1 MSEFKAFSLLASIID
16 RVALKGYTEPTP
28 IQKECIPVLIKG
40 NDLLGIAQ
48 TGTGKTAAFS
58 LPIINKFGRDKIS
71 QDKVDIKAKSTRSLI
86 LTPTRELASQIMQNI
101 DDYSE
106 GLGLK
111 TKVVYGGVGR
121 QAQVDAIALGLDI
134 LVATPGRLLDLIET
148 GDINFEALEIFV
160 LDEADNMLDMG
171 FFNDV
176 QSIIAKLPK
185 KRQTLLFSATMPAEI
200 EILAEAILT
209 DPTKIQIAAETV
221 TIDLVNQSVYHLDK
235 SNKVALLLN
244 ILEKPEYEKVLIFCK
259 TKFGADIIVKALEKA
274 SITAAS
280 LHSGKTQ
287 AVREEALQN
296 FKASTL
302 RVLVATDIAARG
314 IDVDN
319 ITLVINYNL
328 PEDPRNYIHRI
339 GRTARAGKSG
349 MAISFAVEND
359 TRQLTIIENSIGQVI
374 PVVTQQPFHKEFSI
388 ASLQTKKKKPSTK
401 LNSTKPNRAKPHSAK
416 TNRTTRTKTKRK

>member
-1 MSEFKAFSLLASIID
+1 MSEFTEFSLLASIID
-16 RVALKGYTEPTP
+16 RVSLKGYKQPTS
-28 IQKECIPVLIKG
+28 IQKACIPALIDG

-58 LPIINKFGRDKIS
+58 LPIINKFGQNKI
-71 QDKVDIKAKSTRSLI
+71 DIKAKSTRSLI

-101 DDYSE
+101 DDYAD

-134 LVATPGRLLDLIET
+134 LVATPGRLLDLMAT
-148 GDINFEALEIFV
+148 GDINFQALEVFV
-160 LDEADNMLDMG
+160 LDEADTMLDMG

-176 QSIIAKLPK
+176 QSIISSLPK
-185 KRQTLLFSATMPAEI
+185 QRQTLLFSATMPTEI
-200 EILAEAILT
+200 EILAQAILNH
-209 DPTKIQIAAETV
+209 PTKVQIAAETV

-235 SNKVALLLN
+235 SNKVPLLFN
-244 ILEKPEYEKVLIFCK
+244 ILENPDFEKVLIFCK
-259 TKFGADIIVKALEKA
+259 TKYGADIIVKELEKA

-302 RVLVATDIAARG
+302 RVLVATDVAARG

-319 ITLVINYNL
+319 ITLVVNYNL

-359 TRQLTIIENSIGQVI
+359 IRQLTNIENSIGQVI
-374 PVVTQQPFHKEFSI
+374 PVITQQPFHKEFSKAPI
-388 ASLQTKKKKPSTK
+388 QSKKKKPAVKTSK
-401 LNSTKPNRAKPHSAK
+401 K
-416 TNRTTRTKTKRK
+416 TNRTRTKRK

>member
-1 MSEFKAFSLLASIID
+1 MSEFKEFSLLESIID
-16 RVALKGYTEPTP
+16 RVSLKGYKQPTP
-28 IQKECIPVLIKG
+28 IQKECIPALING

-58 LPIINKFGRDKIS
+58 LPIINNFGRNKI
-71 QDKVDIKAKSTRSLI
+71 DINAKSTRSLI

-101 DDYSE
+101 DDYAD

-121 QAQVDAIALGLDI
+121 QNQVDSIALGLDI
-134 LVATPGRLLDLIET
+134 LVATPGRLLDLIKT
-148 GDINFEALEIFV
+148 DDINFKALEVFV
-160 LDEADNMLDMG
+160 LDEADTMLDMG
-171 FFNDV
+171 FFKDV
-176 QSIIAKLPK
+176 QRIISKLPK
-185 KRQTLLFSATMPAEI
+185 NRQTLLFSATMPAEI
-200 EILAEAILT
+200 EILADAILT
-209 DPTKIQIAAETV
+209 DPTKIQITAETV
-221 TIDLVNQSVYHLDK
+221 TIERINQSVYHLEK
-235 SNKVALLLN
+235 SNKVPLLLN
-244 ILEKPEYEKVLIFCK
+244 ILEKSHYKKVLIFCK
-259 TKFGADIIVKALEKA
+259 TKPGADIIVEALEEA

-296 FKASTL
+296 FKDSNL
-302 RVLVATDIAARG
+302 SVLVATDVAARG

-349 MAISFAVEND
+349 IAISFAVEND
-359 TRQLTIIENSIGQVI
+359 ITLLNSIEKSIGKAI
-374 PVVTQQPFHKEFSI
+374 PVATEQPFHKEFSKVPKKV
-388 ASLQTKKKKPSTK
+388 KKKVKK
-401 LNSTKPNRAKPHSAK
+401 RNR
-416 TNRTTRTKTKRK
+416 R

>member
-1 MSEFKAFSLLASIID
+1 MSAFKAFSLLASIID
-16 RVALKGYTEPTP
+16 RISLKGYKQPTP
-28 IQKECIPVLIKG
+28 IQKKCIPALING

-58 LPIINKFGRDKIS
+58 LPIINNFGRNKI
-71 QDKVDIKAKSTRSLI
+71 DIKAKSTRSLI

-101 DDYSE
+101 DDYAN

-121 QAQVDAIALGLDI
+121 QGQVDAIALGLDI
-134 LVATPGRLLDLIET
+134 LVATPGRLLDLIAT
-148 GDINFEALEIFV
+148 GDINFKALEVFV
-160 LDEADNMLDMG
+160 LDEADTMLDMG
-171 FFNDV
+171 FFKDV
-176 QSIIAKLPK
+176 QSIISKLPK
-185 KRQTLLFSATMPAEI
+185 NRQTLLFSATMPAEI

-209 DPTKIQIAAETV
+209 SPTKVKITAETV
-221 TIDLVNQSVYHLDK
+221 TIDLVNQSVYHLEKSDK
-235 SNKVALLLN
+235 VPLLFN
-244 ILEKPEYEKVLIFCK
+244 ILTKAEYDKVLIFCK
-259 TKFGADIIVKALEKA
+259 TKYGADIIVKALEKA

-296 FKASTL
+296 FKEANL
-302 RVLVATDIAARG
+302 RVLVATDVAARG

-359 TRQLTIIENSIGQVI
+359 IRQLTTIENSIGQVI
-374 PVVTQQPFHKEFSI
+374 PVVTDQPFHKEFSK
-388 ASLQTKKKKPSTK
+388 APKQVKKKKK
-401 LNSTKPNRAKPHSAK
+401 VKK
-416 TNRTTRTKTKRK
+416 TNRTRTKNK

>member
-16 RVALKGYTEPTP
+16 RVSLKGYTQPTP
-28 IQKECIPVLIKG
+28 IQKACIPALING

-58 LPIINKFGRDKIS
+58 LPIINKFGQNKIEP
-71 QDKVDIKAKSTRSLI
+71 KAKSTRSLI

-101 DDYSE
+101 DDYAE
-106 GLGLK
+106 GLALS

-121 QAQVDAIALGLDI
+121 QAQVDAIAQGLDI

-148 GDINFEALEIFV
+148 GDINFNALEVFV
-160 LDEADNMLDMG
+160 LDEADTMLDMG
-171 FFNDV
+171 FFRDV
-176 QSIIAKLPK
+176 QNIIAKLPK
-185 KRQTLLFSATMPAEI
+185 RRQTLLFSATMPAEI
-200 EILAEAILT
+200 EILADAILS
-209 DPTKIQIAAETV
+209 DPTKVQIEAETV

-235 SNKVALLLN
+235 SNKVPLLFE
-244 ILEKPEYEKVLIFCK
+244 ILKTPEYEKVLIFCK
-259 TKFGADIIVKALEKA
+259 TKYGADIIVNALEKA

-296 FKASTL
+296 FKTANL
-302 RVLVATDIAARG
+302 RVLVATDVAARG

-339 GRTARAGKSG
+339 GRTARAGKTG
-349 MAISFAVEND
+349 MAISFVVEND
-359 TRQLTIIENSIGQVI
+359 VRQLTIIENSIGQVI
-374 PVVTQQPFHKEFSI
+374 SVVTEQPFHKTFSK
-388 ASLQTKKKKPSTK
+388 AATQPKKKKPVSK
-401 LNSTKPNRAKPHSAK
+401 SNKK
-416 TNRTTRTKTKRK
+416 TNRSRTKKR

>member
-1 MSEFKAFSLLASIID
+1 MSEFKEFSLLESIID
-16 RVALKGYTEPTP
+16 RVNLKGYKQPTP
-28 IQKECIPVLIKG
+28 IQKECIPALING

-58 LPIINKFGRDKIS
+58 LPIINNFGRNKI
-71 QDKVDIKAKSTRSLI
+71 DIKAKSTRSLI

-101 DDYSE
+101 DDYAE

-121 QAQVDAIALGLDI
+121 QAQVDSIALGLDI

-148 GDINFEALEIFV
+148 GDINFAALEVFV
-160 LDEADNMLDMG
+160 LDEADTMLDMG

-176 QSIIAKLPK
+176 QNIISKLPK

-209 DPTKIQIAAETV
+209 DPTKIQITAETV

-235 SNKVALLLN
+235 SNKIFLLFN
-244 ILEKPEYEKVLIFCK
+244 ILEKPDYEKVLIFCK
-259 TKFGADIIVKALEKA
+259 TKYGADIIVKALEKA

-296 FKASTL
+296 FKDSNL
-302 RVLVATDIAARG
+302 RVLVATDVAARG

-359 TRQLTIIENSIGQVI
+359 IRQLTNIENSIGQVI
-374 PVVTQQPFHKEFSI
+374 PVVIEQPFHKEFSKAPI
-388 ASLQTKKKKPSTK
+388 QVKKKKK
-401 LNSTKPNRAKPHSAK
+401 VIK
-416 TNRTTRTKTKRK
+416 TNRTRTKHR

>member
-1 MSEFKAFSLLASIID
+1 MTVVS
-16 RVALKGYTEPTP
+16 LKGYKQPTP
-28 IQKECIPVLIKG
+28 IQKECIPALING

-58 LPIINKFGRDKIS
+58 LPIINNFGRNKI
-71 QDKVDIKAKSTRSLI
+71 DIKAKNTRSLI

-101 DDYSE
+101 DDYAE
-106 GLGLK
+106 GLELK

-121 QAQVDAIALGLDI
+121 QGQVDSIVLGLDI

-148 GDINFEALEIFV
+148 GDINFKALEVFV
-160 LDEADNMLDMG
+160 LDEADTMLDMG

-176 QSIIAKLPK
+176 QSIISKLPK
-185 KRQTLLFSATMPAEI
+185 NRQTLLFSATMPAEI
-200 EILAEAILT
+200 EVLAEAILT
-209 DPTKIQIAAETV
+209 DPIKIQITAETV
-221 TIDLVNQSVYHLDK
+221 TIDLVNQSVYHLEK
-235 SNKVALLLN
+235 ANKIPLLFN
-244 ILEKPEYEKVLIFCK
+244 ILQKPDFEKVLIFCK
-259 TKFGADIIVKALEKA
+259 TKYGADIIVKALEKA

-296 FKASTL
+296 FKDSNL
-302 RVLVATDIAARG
+302 RVLVATDVAARG

-359 TRQLTIIENSIGQVI
+359 IRQLINIENSIGQII
-374 PVVTQQPFHKEFSI
+374 PVVTEQPFHKAFSKVPKEV
-388 ASLQTKKKKPSTK
+388 KKK
-401 LNSTKPNRAKPHSAK
+401 LNK
-416 TNRTTRTKTKRK
+416 TNRTNSTRKKRK

>member
-1 MSEFKAFSLLASIID
+1 MSEFKAFSLLESIID
-16 RVALKGYTEPTP
+16 RVNLKGYEQPTP
-28 IQKECIPVLIKG
+28 IQKECIPALING
-40 NDLLGIAQ
+40 NDLIGIAQ

-58 LPIINKFGRDKIS
+58 LPIINNFVRNKIEL
-71 QDKVDIKAKSTRSLI
+71 KAKSTRSLI

-101 DDYSE
+101 DDYSD

-148 GDINFEALEIFV
+148 GDINFKALEVFV
-160 LDEADNMLDMG
+160 LDEADTMLDMG
-171 FFNDV
+171 FFKDV
-176 QSIIAKLPK
+176 QTIISKLPK
-185 KRQTLLFSATMPAEI
+185 TRQTLLFSATMPAEI
-200 EILAEAILT
+200 EILATAILT
-209 DPTKIQIAAETV
+209 DPTKVHIIAETV
-221 TIDLVNQSVYHLDK
+221 TIDLVNQSVYHIEK
-235 SNKVALLLN
+235 SNKVPLLFN
-244 ILEKPEYEKVLIFCK
+244 ILATPDYEKVLIFCK
-259 TKFGADIIVKALEKA
+259 TKYGADIIVKALEKA

-296 FKASTL
+296 FKDSTL
-302 RVLVATDIAARG
+302 RVLVATDVAARG

-359 TRQLTIIENSIGQVI
+359 IRQLINIENSIGQVI
-374 PVVTQQPFHKEFSI
+374 PVVTEQPFHQEFSKVPK
-388 ASLQTKKKKPSTK
+388 QVKKKVNKT
-401 LNSTKPNRAKPHSAK
+401 R
-416 TNRTTRTKTKRK
+416 TNRIRKK

>member
-1 MSEFKAFSLLASIID
+1 MSEFKALSLLDSIID
-16 RVALKGYTEPTP
+16 RLSLKGYKQPTP
-28 IQKECIPVLIKG
+28 IQKECIPALIDG
-40 NDLLGIAQ
+40 HDLLGIAQ

-58 LPIINKFGRDKIS
+58 LPIINNFVQNKIGN
-71 QDKVDIKAKSTRSLI
+71 KAKSTRSLI

-101 DDYSE
+101 DDYSD

-121 QAQVDAIALGLDI
+121 QGQVDAIALGLDI

-148 GDINFEALEIFV
+148 GDINFKALEIFV
-160 LDEADNMLDMG
+160 LDEADTMLDMG
-171 FFNDV
+171 FFKDV
-176 QSIIAKLPK
+176 QTIISKLPK
-185 KRQTLLFSATMPAEI
+185 SRQTLLFSATMPAEI
-200 EILAEAILT
+200 EVLAEAILT
-209 DPTKIQIAAETV
+209 TPKKVQITAETV
-221 TIDLVNQSVYHLDK
+221 TIDLVYQNVFHLDK
-235 SNKVALLLN
+235 SNKVPSLFN
-244 ILEKPEYEKVLIFCK
+244 ILSNVDYEKVLVFCK
-259 TKFGADIIVKALEKA
+259 TKYGADIIVKALEGA

-296 FKASTL
+296 FKDANL
-302 RVLVATDIAARG
+302 RVLVATDVAARG

-319 ITLVINYNL
+319 INLVINYNL

-359 TRQLTIIENSIGQVI
+359 IRQLINIENSIGQVI
-374 PVVTQQPFHKEFSI
+374 PVATEQPFHKEFSKAPKQI
-388 ASLQTKKKKPSTK
+388 KKKVK
-401 LNSTKPNRAKPHSAK
+401 K
-416 TNRTTRTKTKRK
+416 TNRSGKKTR

>member
-1 MSEFKAFSLLASIID
+1 MIKAHRASMSEFKAFSLLASIID
-16 RVALKGYTEPTP
+16 RVSLKGYTQPTP
-28 IQKECIPVLIKG
+28 IQQACIPALING

-58 LPIINKFGRDKIS
+58 LPIINNFGRNKI
-71 QDKVDIKAKSTRSLI
+71 DIKAKSTRSLI

-101 DDYSE
+101 DDYSD

-148 GDINFEALEIFV
+148 GDINFKALEVFV
-160 LDEADNMLDMG
+160 LDEADTMLDMG
-171 FFNDV
+171 FFRDV
-176 QSIIAKLPK
+176 QNIISKLPK
-185 KRQTLLFSATMPAEI
+185 NRQTLLFSATMPAEI
-200 EILAEAILT
+200 EILAQDILT
-209 DPTKIQIAAETV
+209 DPKKVEIAAETV
-221 TIDLVNQSVYHLDK
+221 TIDLVNQSVYQLEK
-235 SNKVALLLN
+235 SNKVPLLLN
-244 ILEKPEYEKVLIFCK
+244 LLLQPNFEKVLIFCK
-259 TKFGADIIVKALEKA
+259 TKYGADIIVKALEAA

-296 FKASTL
+296 FKDANL
-302 RVLVATDIAARG
+302 RVLVATDVAARG

-359 TRQLTIIENSIGQVI
+359 VRQLTNIENSIGQTI
-374 PVVTQQPFHKEFSI
+374 PVVIEQPFHKEFSK
-388 ASLQTKKKKPSTK
+388 APKPVQKKKPTK
-401 LNSTKPNRAKPHSAK
+401 KN
-416 TNRTTRTKTKRK
+416 NRTNKSKKTRTKKR

>member
-16 RVALKGYTEPTP
+16 RVSLKGYKQPTP
-28 IQKECIPVLIKG
+28 IQKECIPALING

-58 LPIINKFGRDKIS
+58 LPIINNFGRNKI
-71 QDKVDIKAKSTRSLI
+71 DIKAKSTRSLI

-101 DDYSE
+101 DDYAD

-121 QAQVDAIALGLDI
+121 QGQVDAIALGLDI

-148 GDINFEALEIFV
+148 GDINFKALEVFV
-160 LDEADNMLDMG
+160 LDEADTMLDMG
-171 FFNDV
+171 FFKDV
-176 QSIIAKLPK
+176 QTIISKLPK
-185 KRQTLLFSATMPAEI
+185 SRQTLLFSATMPAEI
-200 EILAEAILT
+200 EILAQAILT
-209 DPTKIQIAAETV
+209 SPKKVQITAETV

-235 SNKVALLLN
+235 SNKVPLLFN
-244 ILEKPEYEKVLIFCK
+244 ILTKAEYDKILIFCK
-259 TKFGADIIVKALEKA
+259 TKYGADIIVKALEKA

-296 FKASTL
+296 FKEANL
-302 RVLVATDIAARG
+302 RVLVATDVAARG

-359 TRQLTIIENSIGQVI
+359 IRQLNNIESSIGQVI
-374 PVVTQQPFHKEFSI
+374 PVVTDQPFHKEFSK
-388 ASLQTKKKKPSTK
+388 AATQVKKKKK
-401 LNSTKPNRAKPHSAK
+401 VKK
-416 TNRTTRTKTKRK
+416 TNRTRTNRKNK

>member
-1 MSEFKAFSLLASIID
+1 MSEFKEFSLLESIID
-16 RVALKGYTEPTP
+16 RVTLKGYKQPTP
-28 IQKECIPVLIKG
+28 IQKECIPALIDG

-58 LPIINKFGRDKIS
+58 LPIINNFGRNKI
-71 QDKVDIKAKSTRSLI
+71 DIQAKSTRSLI

-121 QAQVDAIALGLDI
+121 QAQVDSIALGLDI

-148 GDINFEALEIFV
+148 GDINFKALEIFV
-160 LDEADNMLDMG
+160 LDEADTMLDMG
-171 FFNDV
+171 FFKDV
-176 QSIIAKLPK
+176 QTIISKLPK

-209 DPTKIQIAAETV
+209 DPIKIQVAAETV

-235 SNKVALLLN
+235 ANKVPLLFN
-244 ILEKPEYEKVLIFCK
+244 ILQKPEFEKVLIFCK
-259 TKFGADIIVKALEKA
+259 TKYGADIIVKALEKA

-280 LHSGKTQ
+280 LHSSKTQ

-296 FKASTL
+296 FKDSNL
-302 RVLVATDIAARG
+302 RVLVATDVAARG
-314 IDVDN
+314 IDVNN

-359 TRQLTIIENSIGQVI
+359 MRQLINIENSIGQII
-374 PVVTQQPFHKEFSI
+374 PVVTEQPFHKEFSK
-388 ASLQTKKKKPSTK
+388 LPKEVKKKVSKT
-401 LNSTKPNRAKPHSAK
+401 NK
-416 TNRTTRTKTKRK
+416 TNRTNRMNSTRKKRK

>member
-1 MSEFKAFSLLASIID
+1 MSEFKAFSLLGSIID
-16 RVALKGYTEPTP
+16 RVSLKGYTEPTP
-28 IQKECIPVLIKG
+28 IQKECIPVLING

-58 LPIINKFGRDKIS
+58 LPIINNLGRNKIE
-71 QDKVDIKAKSTRSLI
+71 IKAKSTRSLI

-101 DDYSE
+101 NDYAD

-148 GDINFEALEIFV
+148 GDINFAALEVFV
-160 LDEADNMLDMG
+160 LDEADTMLDMG

-176 QSIIAKLPK
+176 QSIISKLPK
-185 KRQTLLFSATMPAEI
+185 KRQTLLFSATMPTEI
-200 EILAEAILT
+200 EILAQAILT
-209 DPTKIQIAAETV
+209 EPTKVQIAAETV

-235 SNKVALLLN
+235 SNKVPLLFN
-244 ILEKPEYEKVLIFCK
+244 IIENPDYEKVLIFCK
-259 TKFGADIIVKALEKA
+259 TKYGADIIVKELEKA

-296 FKASTL
+296 FKTSTL
-302 RVLVATDIAARG
+302 RVLVATDVAARG

-359 TRQLTIIENSIGQVI
+359 IRQLTNIETSIGQVI
-374 PVVTQQPFHKEFSI
+374 PVVTEQPFHKEFSKAPI
-388 ASLQTKKKKPSTK
+388 QNKKKKPVK
-401 LNSTKPNRAKPHSAK
+401 K
-416 TNRTTRTKTKRK
+416 TNRSRPKRK

>member
-1 MSEFKAFSLLASIID
+1 MSEFNAFSLLESIID
-16 RVALKGYTEPTP
+16 RVSLKGYKQPTP
-28 IQKECIPVLIKG
+28 IQEECIPALING

-58 LPIINKFGRDKIS
+58 LPIINNFARNKI
-71 QDKVDIKAKSTRSLI
+71 DIQAKSTRSLI

-101 DDYSE
+101 DDYSD
-106 GLGLK
+106 GLELK

-121 QAQVDAIALGLDI
+121 QAQVDSIALGLDI

-148 GDINFEALEIFV
+148 GDINFKALEVFV
-160 LDEADNMLDMG
+160 LDEADTMLDMG
-171 FFNDV
+171 FYKDV
-176 QSIIAKLPK
+176 QSIISKLPK
-185 KRQTLLFSATMPAEI
+185 NRQTLLFSATMPAEI

-209 DPTKIQIAAETV
+209 DPKKVQITAETI
-221 TIDLVNQSVYHLDK
+221 TIELVNQSVYHLDK
-235 SNKVALLLN
+235 SNKVPLLFN
-244 ILEKPEYEKVLIFCK
+244 ILTKPDFDKVLIFCK
-259 TKFGADIIVKALEKA
+259 TKYGADIIVKALEKE

-296 FKASTL
+296 FKDSNL
-302 RVLVATDIAARG
+302 RVLVATDVAARG

-359 TRQLTIIENSIGQVI
+359 MRQLNIIENSIGQVI
-374 PVVTQQPFHKEFSI
+374 PVVTEQPFHKEFSK
-388 ASLQTKKKKPSTK
+388 APKEVKKKVK
-401 LNSTKPNRAKPHSAK
+401 K
-416 TNRTTRTKTKRK
+416 TNRTRTKRK

>member
-1 MSEFKAFSLLASIID
+1 MSEFKTLSLLESIID
-16 RVALKGYTEPTP
+16 RLSLKGYKKPTP
-28 IQKECIPVLIKG
+28 IQSECIPALIDG

-58 LPIINKFGRDKIS
+58 LPIINNFGRN
-71 QDKVDIKAKSTRSLI
+71 KVVLEAKSTRSLI

-106 GLGLK
+106 GLALK

-121 QAQVDAIALGLDI
+121 QGQVDSIALGLDI
-134 LVATPGRLLDLIET
+134 LVSTPGRLLDLIST
-148 GDINFEALEIFV
+148 GDINFKALEVFV
-160 LDEADNMLDMG
+160 LDEADTMLDMG
-171 FFNDV
+171 FFKDV
-176 QSIIAKLPK
+176 QTIIAKLPK

-200 EILAEAILT
+200 EILADAILSN
-209 DPTKIQIAAETV
+209 PTKVQITAETV
-221 TIDLVNQSVYHLDK
+221 TIDLVNQSVYLLEK
-235 SNKVALLLN
+235 SNKVPLLFSLLN
-244 ILEKPEYEKVLIFCK
+244 NPEHEKVLIFCK
-259 TKFGADIIVKALEKA
+259 TKYGADIIVDALEKA

-287 AVREEALQN
+287 AVREQALQN
-296 FKASTL
+296 FKDSDL
-302 RVLVATDIAARG
+302 RVLVATDVAARG

-359 TRQLTIIENSIGQVI
+359 MRQLNIIENSIGQVI
-374 PVVTQQPFHKEFSI
+374 PVITEQPFHKEF
-388 ASLQTKKKKPSTK
+388 LKVPKQTKKKAKQVKKKANKS
-401 LNSTKPNRAKPHSAK
+401 NRPKG
-416 TNRTTRTKTKRK
+416 RKR

>member
-1 MSEFKAFSLLASIID
+1 MSEFKAFSLLESIID
-16 RVALKGYTEPTP
+16 RVGLKGYTQPTP
-28 IQKECIPVLIKG
+28 IQKECIPVLMNG

-58 LPIINKFGRDKIS
+58 LPIINNFGRNKII
-71 QDKVDIKAKSTRSLI
+71 DIKAKSTRSLI

-101 DDYSE
+101 DDYSD

-134 LVATPGRLLDLIET
+134 LVATPGRLLDLIAT
-148 GDINFEALEIFV
+148 GDINFEALEVFV
-160 LDEADNMLDMG
+160 LDEADTMLDMG

-176 QSIIAKLPK
+176 QSIISSLPK

-200 EILAEAILT
+200 EILAEAILKS
-209 DPTKIQIAAETV
+209 PTKVQITAETV
-221 TIDLVNQSVYHLDK
+221 TIDLVNQSVYHLEK
-235 SNKVALLLN
+235 SNKVPLLFN
-244 ILEKPEYEKVLIFCK
+244 ILENADYEKVLIFCK
-259 TKFGADIIVKALEKA
+259 TKYGADIIVKALENA

-296 FKASTL
+296 FKESTL
-302 RVLVATDIAARG
+302 RVLVATDVAARG

-359 TRQLTIIENSIGQVI
+359 VRQLTNIENSIGQAI
-374 PVVTQQPFHKEFSI
+374 PVVTEQPFHKEFSKAPI
-388 ASLQTKKKKPSTK
+388 QTKKKKSVK
-401 LNSTKPNRAKPHSAK
+401 K
-416 TNRTTRTKTKRK
+416 TNRSRKKRK

>member
-1 MSEFKAFSLLASIID
+1 MSEFKEFSLLTSIID
-16 RVALKGYTEPTP
+16 RVSLKGYKQPTP
-28 IQKECIPVLIKG
+28 IQKACIPALING
-40 NDLLGIAQ
+40 SDFLGIAQ

-58 LPIINKFGRDKIS
+58 LPIINNFGRNKI
-71 QDKVDIKAKSTRSLI
+71 DIKAKSTRSLI

-101 DDYSE
+101 DDYSQ

-148 GDINFEALEIFV
+148 GDINFEALEVFV
-160 LDEADNMLDMG
+160 LDEADTMLDMG

-176 QSIIAKLPK
+176 QSIISKLPK
-185 KRQTLLFSATMPAEI
+185 QRQTLLFSATMPAEI
-200 EILAEAILT
+200 ELLAEAILT
-209 DPTKIQIAAETV
+209 EPTKVQIAAQTV
-221 TIDLVNQSVYHLDK
+221 TIDLVNQSVYHLEK
-235 SNKVALLLN
+235 SNKVPLLFN
-244 ILEKPEYEKVLIFCK
+244 ILTKADYEKVLIFCK
-259 TKFGADIIVKALEKA
+259 TKYGADIIVKELEKA

-296 FKASTL
+296 FKDSNL
-302 RVLVATDIAARG
+302 RVLVATDVAARG

-359 TRQLTIIENSIGQVI
+359 IRQLTNIESSIGQVI
-374 PVVTQQPFHKEFSI
+374 PVVTDQPFHKEFSKAPI
-388 ASLQTKKKKPSTK
+388 QNKKKKPVK
-401 LNSTKPNRAKPHSAK
+401 K
-416 TNRTTRTKTKRK
+416 TNRPRAKRK

>member
-16 RVALKGYTEPTP
+16 RVSLKGYTQPTP
-28 IQKECIPVLIKG
+28 IQKECIPKLING

-58 LPIINKFGRDKIS
+58 LPIINKFGRDI
-71 QDKVDIKAKSTRSLI
+71 VDIKTKSTRSLI

-101 DDYSE
+101 DDYSD

-121 QAQVDAIALGLDI
+121 QAQVDAIELGLDI
-134 LVATPGRLLDLIET
+134 LVATPGRLLDLIEA
-148 GDINFEALEIFV
+148 GDINFKALEVFV
-160 LDEADNMLDMG
+160 LDEADTMLDMG
-171 FFNDV
+171 FFKDV
-176 QSIIAKLPK
+176 QTIISKLPK
-185 KRQTLLFSATMPAEI
+185 NRQTLLFSATMPAEI
-200 EILAEAILT
+200 EVLAEAILT
-209 DPTKIQIAAETV
+209 NPTKIQITAETV

-235 SNKVALLLN
+235 ANKVPLLLN
-244 ILEKPEYEKVLIFCK
+244 ILAEPEYEKVLIFCK
-259 TKFGADIIVKALEKA
+259 TKYGADIIVKALETA

-296 FKASTL
+296 FKESSL
-302 RVLVATDIAARG
+302 RVLVATDVAARG

-349 MAISFAVEND
+349 KAISFAVEND
-359 TRQLTIIENSIGQVI
+359 IRQLTTIESSIGQAI
-374 PVVTQQPFHKEFSI
+374 PVVTEQPFQKEFSKAPI
-388 ASLQTKKKKPSTK
+388 PTKKKKQVKRT
-401 LNSTKPNRAKPHSAK
+401 NSTR
-416 TNRTTRTKTKRK
+416 TNKTRTKRK

>member
-1 MSEFKAFSLLASIID
+1 MSEFNAFSLLESIID
-16 RVALKGYTEPTP
+16 RLSLKGYKKPTP
-28 IQKECIPVLIKG
+28 IQQECIPALIDG

-58 LPIINKFGRDKIS
+58 LPIINNFGRNKI
-71 QDKVDIKAKSTRSLI
+71 DINAKSTRSLI

-101 DDYSE
+101 DDYAD

-148 GDINFEALEIFV
+148 GDINFKALEVFV
-160 LDEADNMLDMG
+160 LDEADTMLDMG

-176 QSIIAKLPK
+176 QNIISKLPK
-185 KRQTLLFSATMPAEI
+185 SRQTLLFSATMPAEI
-200 EILAEAILT
+200 EILAQAILT
-209 DPTKIQIAAETV
+209 NPTKIQIAAETV
-221 TIDLVNQSVYHLDK
+221 TIDLVNQSVYHLEK
-235 SNKVALLLN
+235 SNKLPSLFN
-244 ILEKPEYEKVLIFCK
+244 ILEIPDHDKVLIFCK
-259 TKFGADIIVKALEKA
+259 TKYGADIIVNALEKA

-296 FKASTL
+296 FKESTL
-302 RVLVATDIAARG
+302 RVLVATDVAARG

-359 TRQLTIIENSIGQVI
+359 IRQLTNIENSIGQVI
-374 PVVTQQPFHKEFSI
+374 PVVTEQPFHKAFSK
-388 ASLQTKKKKPSTK
+388 APKQAKKPVK
-401 LNSTKPNRAKPHSAK
+401 KQVKR
-416 TNRTTRTKTKRK
+416 TNRTRTKNK

>member
-1 MSEFKAFSLLASIID
+1 MIKEYLDNMSEFKAFSLLESIID
-16 RVALKGYTEPTP
+16 RVSLKGYKQPTP
-28 IQKECIPVLIKG
+28 IQKECIPALING

-58 LPIINKFGRDKIS
+58 LPIINNFGRNKI
-71 QDKVDIKAKSTRSLI
+71 DIKTKSTRSLI
-86 LTPTRELASQIMQNI
+86 LTPTRELASQIMHNI
-101 DDYSE
+101 DDYSD

-111 TKVVYGGVGR
+111 TKVVYGGIGR
-121 QAQVDAIALGLDI
+121 QAQVDSIALGLDI

-148 GDINFEALEIFV
+148 GDINFKALEIFV
-160 LDEADNMLDMG
+160 LDEADTMLDMG
-171 FFNDV
+171 FFKDV
-176 QSIIAKLPK
+176 QTIISKLPK
-185 KRQTLLFSATMPAEI
+185 SRQTLLFSATMPAEI
-200 EILAEAILT
+200 EILAQAILT
-209 DPTKIQIAAETV
+209 NPTKIQITAEAV

-235 SNKVALLLN
+235 SNKVPLLFE
-244 ILEKPEYEKVLIFCK
+244 ILKTPEYEKVLIFCK
-259 TKFGADIIVKALEKA
+259 TKYGADIIVKALEKA
-274 SITAAS
+274 SIAAAS

-296 FKASTL
+296 FKDANL
-302 RVLVATDIAARG
+302 RVLVATDVAARG

-359 TRQLTIIENSIGQVI
+359 IRQLTNIENSIGQVI
-374 PVVTQQPFHKEFSI
+374 PVVTEQPFHKEFSKTPK
-388 ASLQTKKKKPSTK
+388 QVKKKVK
-401 LNSTKPNRAKPHSAK
+401 KPNRKRTRAKK
-416 TNRTTRTKTKRK
+416 K

>member
-16 RVALKGYTEPTP
+16 RVALKGYTQPTP
-28 IQKECIPVLIKG
+28 IQKACIPELINGK
-40 NDLLGIAQ
+40 DLLGIAQ

-58 LPIINKFGRDKIS
+58 LPIINKLGRNKTEN
-71 QDKVDIKAKSTRSLI
+71 KAKSTRSLI

-101 DDYSE
+101 DDYAD

-134 LVATPGRLLDLIET
+134 LVATPGRLLDLIAT
-148 GDINFEALEIFV
+148 GDINFQALEVFV
-160 LDEADNMLDMG
+160 LDEADTMLDMG

-176 QSIIAKLPK
+176 QSIISSLPK
-185 KRQTLLFSATMPAEI
+185 QRQTLLFSATMPTEI
-200 EILAEAILT
+200 EILAQAILT
-209 DPTKIQIAAETV
+209 NPTKVQIAAETV

-235 SNKVALLLN
+235 SNKVPLLFN
-244 ILEKPEYEKVLIFCK
+244 ILENPDFEKVLIFCK
-259 TKFGADIIVKALEKA
+259 TKYGADIIVKELEKA

-296 FKASTL
+296 FKDSTL
-302 RVLVATDIAARG
+302 RVLVATDVAARG

-319 ITLVINYNL
+319 ITLVVNYNL

-359 TRQLTIIENSIGQVI
+359 IRQLTAIENSIGQVI
-374 PVVTQQPFHKEFSI
+374 PVITQQPFHKEFSKAPI
-388 ASLQTKKKKPSTK
+388 QSKKKKPAVKTSK
-401 LNSTKPNRAKPHSAK
+401 K
-416 TNRTTRTKTKRK
+416 TNRSRTKRK

>member
-1 MSEFKAFSLLASIID
+1 LIKEYRDSMSEFKAFSLLESIID
-16 RVALKGYTEPTP
+16 RLALKGYKQPTP

-58 LPIINKFGRDKIS
+58 LPIINNFGRNKI
-71 QDKVDIKAKSTRSLI
+71 DIKAKSTRALI

-101 DDYSE
+101 DDYSD
-106 GLGLK
+106 GLGLN

-121 QAQVDAIALGLDI
+121 QAQVDSIALGLDI

-148 GDINFEALEIFV
+148 GDINFKALEVFV
-160 LDEADNMLDMG
+160 LDEADTMLDMG

-176 QSIIAKLPK
+176 QSIISKLPK

-209 DPTKIQIAAETV
+209 DPTKIQITAQTV

-235 SNKVALLLN
+235 SNKVPLLFN
-244 ILEKPEYEKVLIFCK
+244 ILTKPEYEKVLIFCK
-259 TKFGADIIVKALEKA
+259 TKYGADIIVKALEKA

-287 AVREEALQN
+287 KVREEALQN

-302 RVLVATDIAARG
+302 RVLVATDVAARG
-314 IDVDN
+314 IDVNN

-359 TRQLTIIENSIGQVI
+359 MRQLTNIENSIGLVI
-374 PVVTQQPFHKEFSI
+374 PVVTEQPFHKEFSKVPI
-388 ASLQTKKKKPSTK
+388 QDKKKKQIK
-401 LNSTKPNRAKPHSAK
+401 K
-416 TNRTTRTKTKRK
+416 TNRTTTKRTTTKRK

>member
-1 MSEFKAFSLLASIID
+1 MSEFKEFSLLESIID
-16 RVALKGYTEPTP
+16 RVTLKGYKQPTP
-28 IQKECIPVLIKG
+28 IQKECIPALING
-40 NDLLGIAQ
+40 HDLLGIAQ

-58 LPIINKFGRDKIS
+58 LPIINNFGRNKI
-71 QDKVDIKAKSTRSLI
+71 DIQAKSTRSLI

-101 DDYSE
+101 DDYSD

-121 QAQVDAIALGLDI
+121 QNQVDAIALGLDI

-148 GDINFEALEIFV
+148 GDINFKALEVFV
-160 LDEADNMLDMG
+160 LDEADTMLDMG
-171 FFNDV
+171 FFKDV
-176 QSIIAKLPK
+176 QSIISTLPK
-185 KRQTLLFSATMPAEI
+185 NRQTLLFSATMPAEI
-200 EILAEAILT
+200 EVLATAILT
-209 DPTKIQIAAETV
+209 DPAKVQITAETV

-235 SNKVALLLN
+235 SNKVPLLFN
-244 ILEKPEYEKVLIFCK
+244 ILGKPEYEKVLIFCK
-259 TKFGADIIVKALEKA
+259 TKYGADIIVKALEKA

-280 LHSGKTQ
+280 LHSSKTQ

-296 FKASTL
+296 FKDSKL
-302 RVLVATDIAARG
+302 RVLVATDVAARG

-319 ITLVINYNL
+319 INLVINYNL

-359 TRQLTIIENSIGQVI
+359 VRQLINIENSIGQVI
-374 PVVTQQPFHKEFSI
+374 PVVTEQPFHKEFSK
-388 ASLQTKKKKPSTK
+388 APKQEKKKVNKT
-401 LNSTKPNRAKPHSAK
+401 NK
-416 TNRTTRTKTKRK
+416 TNRTRTKTNKGRS

>member
-1 MSEFKAFSLLASIID
+1 MSEFKAFSLLESIID
-16 RVALKGYTEPTP
+16 RVALKGYKQPTP
-28 IQKECIPVLIKG
+28 IQKECIPALING

-58 LPIINKFGRDKIS
+58 LPIINKFGRDKIG
-71 QDKVDIKAKSTRSLI
+71 QDKVDNKAKSTRSLI

-101 DDYSE
+101 DDYSTDLE
-106 GLGLK
+106 LK

-121 QAQVDAIALGLDI
+121 QGQVDAIKLGLDI

-148 GDINFEALEIFV
+148 GDINFKALEVFV
-160 LDEADNMLDMG
+160 LDEADTMLDMG

-176 QSIIAKLPK
+176 QTIISKLPK

-200 EILAEAILT
+200 EILAQAILT
-209 DPTKIQIAAETV
+209 NPKKVQIDPETV
-221 TIDLVNQSVYHLDK
+221 TIDLVNQSVYHLEK
-235 SNKVALLLN
+235 SNKVPALFN
-244 ILEKPEYEKVLIFCK
+244 ILANADFEKVLIFCK
-259 TKFGADIIVKALEKA
+259 TKYGADIIVKALEGA

-287 AVREEALQN
+287 AMREEALQN
-296 FKASTL
+296 FKDANL
-302 RVLVATDIAARG
+302 RVLVATDVAARG

-319 ITLVINYNL
+319 ISLVINYNL

-359 TRQLTIIENSIGQVI
+359 IRQLTNIENSIGQVI
-374 PVVTQQPFHKEFSI
+374 PVVTEQPFHKEFAKAPI
-388 ASLQTKKKKPSTK
+388 QAKKKKQVKKPSR
-401 LNSTKPNRAKPHSAK
+401 SSKPNKSRAK
-416 TNRTTRTKTKRK
+416 RK